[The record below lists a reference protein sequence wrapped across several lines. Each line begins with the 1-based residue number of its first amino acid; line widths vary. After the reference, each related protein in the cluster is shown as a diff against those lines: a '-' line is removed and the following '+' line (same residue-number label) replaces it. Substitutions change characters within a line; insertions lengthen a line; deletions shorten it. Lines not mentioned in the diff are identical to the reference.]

1 MYLVALAWIYV
12 ALMMAAAEATSSNGT
27 VLGAVFTFL
36 LYGAMPLAI
45 VLYVMGAPGRKRM
58 RHARE
63 AMEAAALAASSSAPP
78 PGEGDHPPAD
88 PLSPE
93 RKEP

>member
-27 VLGAVFTFL
+27 VIGAVFTFL
-36 LYGAMPLAI
+36 VYGAMPLAI
-45 VLYVMGAPGRKRM
+45 VLYVMGAPGRR
-58 RHARE
+58 RTRRARE
-63 AMEAAALAASSSAPP
+63 GMQAAATAPEDSAPP
-78 PGEGDHPPAD
+78 PDEGDHPPAD
-88 PLSPE
+88 PLAPV